1 MTDFIIETEQKILS
15 LILKKPDRYF
25 DLSELKWFMF
35 SYEPFRIIFRAIE
48 QCVENKE
55 FPDKSTILNRIFLET
70 SKKENIEVFSTY
82 IDKLLSI
89 EDTDFNLRDYENII
103 ISQYKAREAVFL
115 ASSLINEIK
124 TSKDPI
130 AIIYQYSKKF
140 ENLALTGNGDNV
152 NDFNVVLKLTWDNLI
167 SKISN
172 QGINGFTT
180 GISSLDKITD
190 GINPG
195 ELWVVAG
202 RPGMGKSALFCNM
215 ALKQALNDIPVCYVS
230 LEMRNINVAQRMI
243 SIYTGIPHEKIRFG
257 TLTQEELDK
266 ISEAI
271 KILKSSPIYI
281 DSNFQADDKYFFSL
295 IKKMVRKNKVKVVI
309 LDYLQL
315 LSQRDVEATQE
326 LGRITRMSKLLANDL
341 GIGIVVGSQLNRLVE
356 TRSDKHPILSDLRQS
371 GYIEEDADVVI
382 GLYRDIKY
390 NQRTKTPDL
399 LEIMLLKQREGPIGM
414 LPAKFDEKTYRI
426 EDYV

>member
-15 LILKKPDRYF
+15 LILKNPDRYF

>member
-15 LILKKPDRYF
+15 LVLKNPDRYF

-35 SYEPFRIIFRAIE
+35 SYEPFRIIFRAVE

-70 SKKENIEVFSTY
+70 NKKENIEVFSTY
-82 IDKLLSI
+82 IDKLLSL

-115 ASSLINEIK
+115 ASSLISEIK
-124 TSKDPI
+124 ASKDPI
-130 AIIYQYSKKF
+130 AVIYQYSKKF

-180 GISSLDKITD
+180 GISSLDRITD

-257 TLTQEELDK
+257 TLTQDELDK

>member
-15 LILKKPDRYF
+15 LILKNPDRYF

-70 SKKENIEVFSTY
+70 NKKENIEVFSTY
-82 IDKLLSI
+82 IDKLLSL

-115 ASSLINEIK
+115 ASSLISEIK
-124 TSKDPI
+124 ASKDPI
-130 AIIYQYSKKF
+130 AVIYQYSKKF

-180 GISSLDKITD
+180 GISSLDRITD

-215 ALKQALNDIPVCYVS
+215 ALKQALSDIPVCYVS

-257 TLTQEELDK
+257 TLTQDELDK